1 MKFVYR
7 GAILLLISLILQGCK
22 LPGNKESV
30 VRIKGSDTMVRLTQM
45 LAREFMKHDS
55 TAFIQVAGGG
65 SGTGVAALINGT
77 ADIATI
83 SREIHRN
90 EMIRALDQ
98 GHEFRVDTI
107 GIDALVIVVNA
118 NNKIPFL
125 TISDLKNI
133 FTGKSRNFR
142 SLGGP
147 ELEITPYGRE
157 NSSGTYEFFKE
168 HVLKGSDF
176 APSVQV
182 LQGTAALADAVSK
195 DKKGIA
201 YGGIGHFMG
210 RKDVRIVPV
219 KISDKITIP
228 PGGLLTPE
236 AIKDGPYSLKRYVYL
251 ISDAKG
257 SKKAVDFINFVKS
270 PEGQKIVRQL
280 EFIPLY

>member
-1 MKFVYR
+1 MKFLSGGVIL
-7 GAILLLISLILQGCK
+7 ILLSLIINGCK
-22 LPGNKESV
+22 LPANKENV
-30 VRIKGSDTMVRLTQM
+30 VRIKGPDTMVRLTQM
-45 LAREFMKHDS
+45 LAREYMKTDS
-55 TAFIQVAGGG
+55 AAVIQVAGGG

-83 SREIHRN
+83 SREIHKN
-90 EMIRALDQ
+90 ELTRAIAE
-98 GHEFRVDTI
+98 GHEFKVDTI
-107 GIDALVIVVNA
+107 GIDALVVVVNA
-118 NNKIPFL
+118 GNKIPFL

-133 FTGKSRNFR
+133 FTGKSRNFE
-142 SLGGP
+142 SVGGP
-147 ELEITPYGRE
+147 DLEITPYGRE

-236 AIKDGPYSLKRYVYL
+236 AIKDGPYSLKRYIYL
-251 ISDAKG
+251 ISDSKG
-257 SKKAVDFINFVKS
+257 NKKAADFIGFVKS
-270 PEGQKIVRQL
+270 PEGQKIVKQL